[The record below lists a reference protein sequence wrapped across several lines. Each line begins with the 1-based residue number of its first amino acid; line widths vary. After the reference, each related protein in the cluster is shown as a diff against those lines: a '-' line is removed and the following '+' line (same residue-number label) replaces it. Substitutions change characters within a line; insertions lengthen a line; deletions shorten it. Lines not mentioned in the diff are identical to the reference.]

1 MTGMSSSDYQKVYD
15 KARIELAE
23 LLTQQEQLEKRI
35 VIVRQLIQSLAT
47 LCESEGIEVQ
57 ASAEATDL
65 LRNSAFADEIRVL
78 LKSQYPGWM
87 RPAQVRDH
95 LVRLGHD
102 LSKYQNAQS
111 TVHMVLRR
119 MADSGDV
126 QETTLPTDGKKV
138 YRCVPQVPSL
148 NDPENPLYKS
158 GMRPSPDPV
167 QAAITALGFGQPD
180 ELPPQARGKETW
192 VSRATRKGE
201 KKNKL

>member
-1 MTGMSSSDYQKVYD
+1 MENSDYQEVYD

-23 LLTQQEQLEKRI
+23 LLVEHERIETRI
-35 VIVRQLIQSLAT
+35 VKVRQLIQNLAS
-47 LCESEGIEVQ
+47 LCEKEGMEVEV
-57 ASAEATDL
+57 SAEAADL
-65 LRNSAFADEIRVL
+65 LRNSALADEIRVL

-102 LSKYQNAQS
+102 LCRYRNAQS

-119 MADSGDV
+119 MAESGDV
-126 QETTLPTDGKKV
+126 QETSLPEDGKKV

-158 GMRPSPDPV
+158 GMRPFPESDGV
-167 QAAITALGFGQPD
+167 RAAINALGFGQPD
-180 ELPPQARGKETW
+180 ELPEMPR
-192 VSRATRKGE
+192 RKAGLVPPPRRNE
-201 KKNKL
+201 